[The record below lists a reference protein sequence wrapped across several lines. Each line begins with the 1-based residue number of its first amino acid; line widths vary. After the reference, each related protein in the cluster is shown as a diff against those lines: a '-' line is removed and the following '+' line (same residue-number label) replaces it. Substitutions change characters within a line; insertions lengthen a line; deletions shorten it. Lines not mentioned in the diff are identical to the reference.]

1 MRRDSPFDDV
11 LSGTKILRPPKHR
24 VATFGATTLS
34 YVLLSQLPEPGQCR
48 LREGEVIAQRP
59 AIMTAEQWRER
70 FQGFGDNARAFQD
83 AMENL
88 YGEAFRGLE
97 YNFRNE
103 LRQTS
108 IEHFP
113 LETVAER
120 MGRAMD
126 LEDAQRK
133 ALLQGPD
140 QNWAFSLMKFI
151 VDTSVRSFPSN
162 VRELE
167 ERGLF
172 DPHGRELNRRKR
184 EIESLFQEA
193 QGRPDQ
199 IKMLGQRLKDWG
211 LFEAYEDRF
220 FALVNK
226 P

>member
-1 MRRDSPFDDV
+1 MRRDSPFEDV

-24 VATFGATTLS
+24 LATFGSTTLS
-34 YVLLSQLPEPGQCR
+34 YVLLSQLPETGQCR
-48 LREGEVIAQRP
+48 LREGEVTAQRP

-70 FQGFGDNARAFQD
+70 FHGFGDNTRAFQK
-83 AMENL
+83 AIENL

-113 LETVAER
+113 LEIVAER
-120 MGRAMD
+120 MGQVMD
-126 LEDAQRK
+126 QENAQRK

-140 QNWAFSLMKFI
+140 QHWAFSIMKFI
-151 VDTSVRSFPSN
+151 VDTSVRSFPTN

-172 DPHGRELNRRKR
+172 DPRGRELNRQKR
-184 EIESLFQEA
+184 EIELLFQEA
-193 QGRPDQ
+193 RQHPEQ
-199 IKMLGQRLKDWG
+199 IKTLGQRLKDWG

-226 P
+226 L

>member
-1 MRRDSPFDDV
+1 MKRESPFDDV

-24 VATFGATTLS
+24 LATFGSTTLS
-34 YVLLSQLPEPGQCR
+34 YVLLSQLPEPDRCR
-48 LREGEVIAQRP
+48 LREGEVTAERP
-59 AIMTAEQWRER
+59 AILTAEQWREQ
-70 FQGFGDNARAFQD
+70 FQGFGDNVRAFQE
-83 AMENL
+83 AIQNL

-120 MGRAMD
+120 MGQVMD
-126 LEDAQRK
+126 QENVQRK

-140 QNWAFSLMKFI
+140 QNWAFSIMKFI

-172 DPHGRELNRRKR
+172 DPHGRDLARRKR
-184 EIESLFQEA
+184 DVELLFQKA
-193 QGRPDQ
+193 QRSPDQ
-199 IKMLGQRLKDWG
+199 IKTLGQCLKDWG